1 MASLKLAY
9 AASSALT
16 ISPASLASSSTLV
29 AGVESDAVDN
39 TGTNLYLDYL
49 LAGNITVG
57 TTPTSGTTIEVH
69 VVGMRDDTTWPD
81 VFDGTG
87 SAETITSADVKA
99 GICRPAAVLGVN
111 ATTSNVAYYFGP
123 VSVALLFG
131 GVVPRKFV
139 VFVTHNTGV
148 ALNATAG
155 NHVIAITPVYAT
167 SA

>member
-1 MASLKLAY
+1 MASLKVAY

-16 ISPASLASSSTLV
+16 ISPASLASSGTLV

-39 TGTNLYLDYL
+39 SANLYLDYL
-49 LAGNITVG
+49 IAGNITVG
-57 TTPTSGTTIEVH
+57 TTPTSGTQVEVH

-111 ATTSNVAYYFGP
+111 AATSNVAYYFGP
-123 VSVALLFG
+123 ISVALLFG

-155 NHVIAITPVYAT
+155 NHVISITPVYAT